1 MNGDLSLQ
9 GTTNKISHNLRKEV
23 LFELAYNF
31 SPTIIF
37 IDEIDWI
44 GTNKGVNCTLSEP
57 AKRIRSELLSRL
69 DGLLSN
75 ENSNVVLLAA
85 TNCPWDIDAALR
97 RLFLEKKIYVS
108 LPNEV
113 TRLGMFKLYLSNQLL
128 ENMDIVN
135 HIIKSTEKYSCVDIK
150 LLYTKKYEEYKD
162 KESKGLKQK
171 MDRKRSM
178 SPDPEDGEDKTVKN
192 KSSNKRKK
200 IGSTMRNKNK
210 YDKVGDK
217 KSERR
222 KRRSE
227 SNDDSDSDSEKKRRR
242 ERSNSNS
249 NDSYKLKRLKKSKKR
264 KK

>member
-1 MNGDLSLQ
+1 MQFFKGPFYFYIKYDKCRGFSFQYFMGL
-9 GTTNKISHNLRKEV
+9 IS
-23 LFELAYNF
+23 
-31 SPTIIF
+31 
-37 IDEIDWI
+37 D
-44 GTNKGVNCTLSEP
+44 
-57 AKRIRSELLSRL
+57 
-69 DGLLSN
+69 
-75 ENSNVVLLAA
+75 
-85 TNCPWDIDAALR
+85 
-97 RLFLEKKIYVS
+97 
-108 LPNEV
+108 
-113 TRLGMFKLYLSNQLL
+113 
-128 ENMDIVN
+128 
-135 HIIKSTEKYSCVDIK
+135 
-150 LLYTKKYEEYKD
+150 TKKYEEYKD

-200 IGSTMRNKNK
+200 IGSTMHNKNK

-264 KK
+264 KKYDCSSERSSKNDHLVGSNIFQERIRSFYFQDKLYNFIYTDFIIKCIFTKVYFFSYP